1 MMLAGA
7 GGLLDGSVDIW
18 WKQGGIGFQ
27 PVDAAMTDTVLSMI
41 PSPKT
46 ASLMR
51 RVSLPLGFAAFGL
64 LLVLSGYRF
73 DDLSLWL
80 QSTGNWAPLLF
91 IVTGTLLMTMMMPK
105 TMVSLAAGA
114 LFGTQDGCP
123 IMLVTAVTAAALN
136 YTIGKYW
143 IGAGG
148 YFYSNRS
155 SLDPQRDVGEDR
167 DASIEP
173 PISWP
178 RAAGQLAQDAGFGIH
193 LLVRLSPVPTTI
205 ISYSMGAAGARFV
218 PYVAAAAVAVVP
230 QLLYVHAAAMA
241 VDSEQS
247 LHFRW
252 ISSVLSLS
260 VATLVSLALPPIAIR
275 RLKEIRG
282 ASLTETSG
290 YADRT

>member
-18 WKQGGIGFQ
+18 RAQAGNGFQ

-41 PSPKT
+41 PSEKT

-51 RVSLPLGFAAFGL
+51 RISLPLGFAAFGL
-64 LLVLSGYRF
+64 LLVFSGYRF
-73 DDLSLWL
+73 DDLSHWL

-123 IMLVTAVTAAALN
+123 IMLVTAVTAATLN
-136 YTIGKYW
+136 YTIGRYW

-155 SLDPQRDVGEDR
+155 SLDPQRDVG
-167 DASIEP
+167 DAS
-173 PISWP
+173 ISWP
-178 RAAGQLAQDAGFGIH
+178 RAVGQLAQDAGFGIH
-193 LLVRLSPVPTTI
+193 LLVRLAPVPTTI

-282 ASLTETSG
+282 ASLTETQG

>member
-1 MMLAGA
+1 
-7 GGLLDGSVDIW
+7 
-18 WKQGGIGFQ
+18 
-27 PVDAAMTDTVLSMI
+27 MTDTVLSMI

-46 ASLMR
+46 ASLLR
-51 RVSLPLGFAAFGL
+51 RVSLPLGFVSFGL
-64 LLVLSGYRF
+64 LLVFSGYRF
-73 DDLSLWL
+73 DDLSHWL
-80 QSTGNWAPLLF
+80 QSKGNWAPLLF

-155 SLDPQRDVGEDR
+155 SLDSQRDVR
-167 DASIEP
+167 DAPIES

-205 ISYSMGAAGARFV
+205 ISYSMGAAGARFA

-260 VATLVSLALPPIAIR
+260 VATLVSVALPPIAIR

-282 ASLTETSG
+282 ASLTETSV

>member
-1 MMLAGA
+1 MDQWLS
-7 GGLLDGSVDIW
+7 GG
-18 WKQGGIGFQ
+18 KAGGIGSQ

-41 PSPKT
+41 RFPPPPS
-46 ASLMR
+46 LLR
-51 RVSLPLGFAAFGL
+51 RVSLPLGLVAFGL
-64 LLVLSGYRF
+64 LLVLSGFRF

-80 QSTGNWAPLLF
+80 ESTGHWAPLLF
-91 IVTGTLLMTMMMPK
+91 IVTGTLSMTMMMPK

-148 YFYSNRS
+148 YFYSNPPH
-155 SLDPQRDVGEDR
+155 LDPQQDAP
-167 DASIEP
+167 DASSEP

-178 RAAGQLAQDAGFGIH
+178 RAAGQLAHDAGFGIH
-193 LLVRLSPVPTTI
+193 LLVRLAPIPTTV
-205 ISYSMGAAGARFV
+205 ISYSMGAAGARFA
-218 PYVAAAAVAVVP
+218 PYVTAAAVAVLP
-230 QLLYVHAAAMA
+230 QWLYVHAAAMA
-241 VDSEQS
+241 ADVEQS
-247 LHFRW
+247 LHYRW
-252 ISSVLSLS
+252 ISFVLSLS

-290 YADRT
+290 